1 MRTNTNTLKLGPH
14 GGRYNMLT
22 LTNITK
28 TYRSGRLSVTAVKDV
43 TLNVQPGE
51 FVAVTGPS
59 GCGKS
64 TLLLTAGGLLA
75 PDSGIARIN
84 DKDLYALSPNER
96 ASFRNQHIG
105 FVFQE
110 LHLVPYLTVLNNVKA
125 PALVSGA
132 AAQDRALSLLDEFGL
147 SDRLSHLPGKLS
159 TGERQ
164 RTALARA
171 MLNEPKVLFADEP
184 TGNLDSENSATI
196 LGHMRKFSDS
206 GGAVLLVTHDPVAA
220 EAADRVVAIRDGAI
234 Q

>member
-196 LGHMRKFSDS
+196 LGHMRKFADS